1 MNKIGVFVCTG
12 CDIGAAVNMEN
23 LEDIAKEF
31 GAESYLTHDC
41 LCAPEGVATIQS
53 AVDEGTDGVVIAAC
67 SHRAKIE
74 EFAFDRTK
82 VYVERVSLRE
92 QVAWS
97 MNGEAEDTQM
107 LAEDL
112 LRMGVKRTKV
122 VKAPQ
127 PLDLDV
133 DRAVMVVGA
142 GLAGLHAAQA
152 AAGMGNPVLLIEAAD
167 ELGGYVA
174 GMKDVVPETPPYDTI
189 HPNEIAQLISAVES
203 DAGIKVYKSTRTKK
217 IDGMPGQFEVDLEG
231 PFGVEHVK
239 VGAIVQ
245 ATGAK
250 AYDAAKLPHL
260 GYGISADVVTTNDLE
275 TMLVE
280 SKLARPSDG
289 KLPGRIVFIQ
299 CAGSRDPEH
308 LAYCSSE
315 CCAASLKQ
323 VAAIHRDFPNVETA
337 VVYRDMRTPAQL
349 EHFYQGVQEMPG
361 SLFARGEIDSV
372 SVAGDGLRIDIKE
385 SLLGDDVSIDADL
398 VVLATGL
405 VPNSADG
412 ESIRLL
418 TDAHGVIAKNESET
432 QMAAA
437 QEKLETL
444 AEHEGTEILNLTY
457 RQGPDLPA
465 LSYGFSDSHY
475 ICFPYE
481 TRRTGV
487 YAAGSVRAPMD
498 PAQAVE
504 DGLGAAMKAVQ
515 CLEMAARGE
524 AVHPRAGDISV
535 PEFSLQRC
543 TQCKRCTEECPFG
556 TINEDEKGT
565 PEYNELRCRR
575 CGICLGSCPERII
588 NFPDY
593 TVLSVADMIKSVNV
607 PDEEDEK
614 PRVIAFLCENDAI
627 PALDEAAKRGL
638 KWNPWIRVIP
648 VRCLGAINVVWI
660 ADSLSNGID
669 GIMLMGCKKGDDYQC
684 HYIRGSEL
692 AEYRMENVQETL
704 DRLTLESDRIRIV
717 DIARNEYEKIPEV
730 FNDFLEKLDEVGPN
744 PYKGF

>member
-1 MNKIGVFVCTG
+1 VNKIGVFVCTG
-12 CDIGAAVNMEN
+12 CGIGETLDLQNF
-23 LEDIAKEF
+23 EDIASEM
-31 GAESYLTHDC
+31 GAASYMTHDC
-41 LCAPEGVATIQS
+41 LCGPEGLAAVKS
-53 AVDEGTDGVVIAAC
+53 AMDEGTDGVVVAAC

-74 EFAFDRTK
+74 EFSFDRTK
-82 VYVERVSLRE
+82 VFVERVCLRE

-97 MNGEAEDTQM
+97 VRGEAEDTRL

-112 LRMGVKRTKV
+112 LRMGIKRTSV
-122 VKAPQ
+122 VHAPQ
-127 PLDLDV
+127 PMEKDV
-133 DRAVMVVGA
+133 DRTVMVVGG
-142 GLAGLHAAQA
+142 GLAGLNTARA
-152 AAGMGNPVLLIEAAD
+152 AAGMGNPVLLVETAAA
-167 ELGGYVA
+167 LGGYMT
-174 GMKDVVPETPPYDTI
+174 GLKDVVPEEPPYDTVHANGI
-189 HPNEIAQLISAVES
+189 GDLVAAVEGDS
-203 DAGIKVYKSTRTKK
+203 RIKVYTSTHTKR
-217 IDGMPGQFEVDLEG
+217 IDGMPGQFTVQLQG
-231 PFGVEHVK
+231 PFGEETHT

-245 ATGAK
+245 ATGAR
-250 AYDAAKLPHL
+250 AYDASKLTHL
-260 GYGISADVVTTNDLE
+260 GYGASADVVTTNDLDW
-275 TMLVE
+275 MLVE

-289 KLPGRIVFIQ
+289 RLPERVVFIQ

-308 LAYCSSE
+308 LPYCSSE
-315 CCAASLKQ
+315 CCAASLRQ
-323 VAAIHRDFPNVETA
+323 VAAIHRDFPDVETA

-361 SLFARGEIDSV
+361 SMFARGEIDGV
-372 SVAGDGLRIDIKE
+372 NVAGDGLRVDIRD
-385 SLLGDDVSIDADL
+385 SLLGDAVSIDADL

-418 TDAHGVIAKNESET
+418 QDAHGVIAKNESDT
-432 QMAAA
+432 QVAAA
-437 QEKLETL
+437 QEKVAAL
-444 AEHEGTEILNLTY
+444 AEHEGTEILNLNY
-457 RQGPDLPA
+457 RQGPDMPA
-465 LSYGFSDSHY
+465 LRYGFNDSHF

-481 TRRTGV
+481 TRRTGI
-487 YAAGSVRAPMD
+487 YAAGAVRAPMD

-504 DGLGAAMKAVQ
+504 DGIGAAMKAVQ

-524 AVHPRAGDISV
+524 AVHPRSGDISV

-556 TINEDEKGT
+556 AINEDEKGT

-575 CGICLGSCPERII
+575 CGTCLGSCPERII

-593 TVLSVADMIKSVNV
+593 TVLSVADMIKSVEV

-627 PALDEAAKRGL
+627 PALDEAAKRGF

-648 VRCLGAINVVWI
+648 VRCLGAVNVVWI

-669 GIMLMGCKKGDDYQC
+669 GILLMGCKKGDDYQC
-684 HYIRGSEL
+684 HYVRGSEL

-704 DRLTLESDRIRIV
+704 DRLTLESDRVRIV
-717 DIARNEYEKIPEV
+717 DIARNEFEKIPEI
-730 FNDFLEKLDEVGPN
+730 FDDFLEKLEEVGPN